1 MENSLCPP
9 CATVSKFSKYVGQ
22 RVTLPPSQKNFI
34 ADLDGL
40 EHTKKIVKMSKVWDE
55 LNSHLTP
62 PPHTKPH
69 QTIPKMLQFNRKYE
83 EVVEEGK
90 SPKVLNPRV
99 LRSKGPKYPR
109 SHGPRYLKSH
119 IQIRA

>member
-55 LNSHLTP
+55 LNSHLTCYSL
-62 PPHTKPH
+62 
-69 QTIPKMLQFNRKYE
+69 IESMRKWWRRE
-83 EVVEEGK
+83 KVQK
-90 SPKVLNPRV
+90 SL
-99 LRSKGPKYPR
+99 
-109 SHGPRYLKSH
+109 
-119 IQIRA
+119 IQEC